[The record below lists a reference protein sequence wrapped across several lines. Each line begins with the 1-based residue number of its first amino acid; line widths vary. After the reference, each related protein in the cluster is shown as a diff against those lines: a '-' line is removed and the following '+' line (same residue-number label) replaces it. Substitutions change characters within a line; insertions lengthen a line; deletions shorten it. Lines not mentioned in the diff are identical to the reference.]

1 MSETQQW
8 KMSFSL
14 WSIFYRF
21 YYYCRSTSIYHFKSR
36 EEFIK
41 KKKDTL
47 LHKRSKNYIDVDLIS
62 ASKTC
67 FDPEKDDFERVKRIN
82 QILGELSISKEVYE
96 QRLSISDYH
105 DFQIHVLQTSDS
117 CFANTYF
124 ADVSLT

>member
-1 MSETQQW
+1 MP
-8 KMSFSL
+8 FSL
-14 WSIFYRF
+14 REIFYWSYLDWRTVW
-21 YYYCRSTSIYHFKSR
+21 RWLFKSR

-67 FDPEKDDFERVKRIN
+67 FDPEKDDYERVKRIN

-124 ADVSLT
+124 EDVSLT